1 MAERRYT
8 SAGTD
13 GWLNVRRE
21 PSGAIVALPEH
32 IATEIESSS
41 NGRDHFIVK
50 EGVESGNRFSVKQ
63 GYLRKQAPAYRPAA
77 IIQFIL
83 SRKTLIY
90 PGVVSELLQTTKILL
105 KQERTLF
112 KSQISHTQ

>member
-32 IATEIESSS
+32 IATEMESSS

-50 EGVESGNRFSVKQ
+50 EASKVATGF
-63 GYLRKQAPAYRPAA
+63 L
-77 IIQFIL
+77 
-83 SRKTLIY
+83 
-90 PGVVSELLQTTKILL
+90 
-105 KQERTLF
+105 
-112 KSQISHTQ
+112 